1 MIRRHPDAIALA
13 VLGLALVSGLPV
25 PSFSIPDTSFRT
37 MPALLASTGPVD
49 RLLERFE
56 DRRGRVWERLDRR
69 MREFEQRLTERES
82 RRRIRTAR
90 S

>member
-13 VLGLALVSGLPV
+13 VLGLALASGLPV
-25 PSFSIPDTSFRT
+25 PNISIPDTGFRT